1 MAVVTRAGRAGEKE
15 DMLRFSHPKG
25 QVTITSSKTVVSF
38 EAVVM
43 VTNGGC
49 PLWVLDLKQVTFVE
63 VLSSTL
69 ANARLAMRS
78 KIDL

>member
-1 MAVVTRAGRAGEKE
+1 MAVLIRAGRAGEKE
-15 DMLRFSHPKG
+15 DRLRFSQPKG
-25 QVTITSSKTVVSF
+25 QVTITSSKCEVSF

-49 PLWVLDLKQVTFVE
+49 PVWVSEFKPVTFVE

-69 ANARLAMRS
+69 ASARLAMRS
-78 KIDL
+78 KINL